1 MPFVAPKTRPPAPIF
16 NGSKDGTKITT
27 WFEQF
32 AAYAA
37 LLQLT
42 PDTLVDHASLCLSG
56 KAAEQWAL
64 IKKSL
69 ALHGK
74 DVKDFDLF
82 KAELLANF
90 VDMSVEDTVRYR
102 LAQLKQSGTVAQY
115 YTAFR
120 AITVEA
126 VTYPVTG
133 PEACAAFRAGL
144 KPALLEL
151 IMKDASVRREMSNVE
166 AVVKAAKEAES
177 LLAMLSGVSKGKE
190 KVYGD
195 REEGEVPRDRGTKR
209 PAHNH
214 PKGATRH
221 LGKLQKKYGLS
232 QDRREAA
239 GKLASG
245 VCFDCNKPG
254 HFAFECPL
262 KKGSSGK
269 KTSPGVGPS
278 NA

>member
-1 MPFVAPKTRPPAPIF
+1 MWDCRGINLGPWDQCGIISF
-16 NGSKDGTKITT
+16 S
-27 WFEQF
+27 Q
-32 AAYAA
+32 
-37 LLQLT
+37 
-42 PDTLVDHASLCLSG
+42 C
-56 KAAEQWAL
+56 
-64 IKKSL
+64 
-69 ALHGK
+69 
-74 DVKDFDLF
+74 
-82 KAELLANF
+82 
-90 VDMSVEDTVRYR
+90 
-102 LAQLKQSGTVAQY
+102 QY
-115 YTAFR
+115 YNAFR

-195 REEGEVPRDRGTKR
+195 REEGELPRDRGTKR

-245 VCFDCNKPG
+245 VCFECNKPG

-262 KKGSSGK
+262 KKGLLVRRQAPAQDLLMLEGEQGHGDAGLWSFLQCGQCRLC
-269 KTSPGVGPS
+269 
-278 NA
+278 